1 MKVFKINHLV
11 AIFLFAIISSNQA
24 KSFCQVTTDTTNRTV
39 LNEKRDTNPVDEEF
53 KKKLDTYKGLT
64 LEKLGYIPVKEG
76 VKFFNGKVS
85 NGKNMWADLRYYLDD
100 SRHEFYRLNLIPAF
114 RSYKDYVMHMEDL
127 GKVLPDYVEMVSNK
141 QVAKQLKKLNGY
153 RPDITEKFTKEH
165 FVSWY
170 NSATLY
176 DRIRIIYKYIN
187 ISGFVLRFKNNFLK
201 TKLSPEFT
209 DRLFTSSGFFDD
221 QGTGLLSREKYYN
234 SQLDTLVTEAVKLPK
249 LKYNFFE
256 HCDLDIWGV
265 PFDSDE
271 NLEKGDNL
279 DTLRFKNKLTTFFES
294 KRGDN
299 LCLAEIPYD
308 SRVFYYDG
316 KEIIKLTYDGWLES
330 YYHYYRLKDGRWI
343 ANDRNRHVYTPGIR
357 IFSSLLTPEI
367 CASSVNFFDLPCLT
381 TGYFIKKDRIKD
393 KSFYTQLH
401 RKCYRDEV
409 SGQILE
415 RELYY
420 PLAWTAEDCGT
431 ENLNYEWKYILAD
444 PNAQVKDYVM
454 SCDEIPDVDNFDDFA
469 LVDGFDYTRPSNGK
483 PYTEYRFGLPYEEL
497 APLINKAKAIVDA
510 EEAAKEAKK
519 QEERERENRRIRIG
533 MPFADFRYYYNYKVV
548 SESSS
553 RIVVRRNNTYY
564 YFDATG
570 MFGIPLL
577 TRIVNY

>member
-11 AIFLFAIISSNQA
+11 AIFLFAIISSNQV
-24 KSFCQVTTDTTNRTV
+24 KSFCQVTTDTTNSTV
-39 LNEKRDTNPVDEEF
+39 VNEKRDTNPVDEEF

-76 VKFFNGKVS
+76 VECFNGKVS
-85 NGKNMWADLRYYLDD
+85 NGKNMWADLRYYIYYLDN
-100 SRHEFYRLNLIPAF
+100 SRREFYRLNLIPAF

-187 ISGFVLRFKNNFLK
+187 ISGFVLRFKNNFLQ

-209 DRLFTSSGFFDD
+209 ERLFMSSGFFDD

-234 SQLDTLVTEAVKLPK
+234 SQLDTLVTEAVKLSK
-249 LKYNFFE
+249 HEYHFFE

-271 NLEKGDNL
+271 NLESYNEL

-299 LCLAEIPYD
+299 LCLAEIPHQ
-308 SRVFYYDG
+308 SHVFYYDG
-316 KEIIKLTYDGWLES
+316 KEIIKCNEFNEIC
-330 YYHYYRLKDGRWI
+330 YHSYRLKDGRWVI
-343 ANDRNRHVYTPGIR
+343 INGQYASIL
-357 IFSSLLTPEI
+357 SSLLTPEI
-367 CASSVNFFDLPCLT
+367 FASDIDSDDLPYLAK
-381 TGYFIKKDRIKD
+381 GHFIKKEKIKD

-401 RKCYRDEV
+401 RKCYKET
-409 SGQILE
+409 GYGPIIE
-415 RELYY
+415 KELYY
-420 PLAWTAEDCGT
+420 PLAWAAEKCGT
-431 ENLNYEWKYILAD
+431 EKLDHEWWGIFAE
-444 PNAQVKDYVM
+444 PTAESEDYYVLR
-454 SCDEIPDVDNFDDFA
+454 CDTPRVDNFDDFA